1 MTLARTF
8 LLIAGALVALAL
20 LVQIAPHVPLL
31 GKLPGDL
38 RFERDGVAVY
48 FPIATC
54 LLLSAIVTLV
64 MQLIERMK

>member
-1 MTLARTF
+1 MTLGRA
-8 LLIAGALVALAL
+8 LILVGGALVALGL
-20 LVQIAPHVPLL
+20 LVSLAPQLPLL

-38 RFERDGVAVY
+38 RFEVEGTTYY
-48 FPIATC
+48 FPLATC